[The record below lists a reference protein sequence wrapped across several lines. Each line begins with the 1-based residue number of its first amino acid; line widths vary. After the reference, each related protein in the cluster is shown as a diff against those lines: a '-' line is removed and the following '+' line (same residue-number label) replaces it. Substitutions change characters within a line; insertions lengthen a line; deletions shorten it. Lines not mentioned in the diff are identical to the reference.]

1 MLRIASLGAV
11 GLLALYYFLGDVRG
25 MSSLLQSGFTDD
37 QIKQIEQSIK
47 DKYVTKM
54 STSSSAA
61 ERYQIASGSTTVTVR
76 MLKVSTK
83 RWRDLPRLQGATS
96 LQKNMVLEKSAY
108 LAKPPWERTPKNTF
122 GSVRGEPY

>member
-1 MLRIASLGAV
+1 
-11 GLLALYYFLGDVRG
+11 

-61 ERYQIASGSTTVTVR
+61 NAI
-76 MLKVSTK
+76 K
-83 RWRDLPRLQGATS
+83 
-96 LQKNMVLEKSAY
+96 
-108 LAKPPWERTPKNTF
+108 
-122 GSVRGEPY
+122 